1 MEGKLLRYDVIKN
14 ILQTSNNS
22 PVISNLGPTSDE
34 LWHITKELELLPRER
49 NFYTYGSMGLC
60 SSIALGIA
68 INTNEKVVSIDGDGS
83 LLMNLGTLSTIGRV
97 SPDNL
102 IIVACDNEMW
112 AQTGYQP
119 TSTAFNT
126 ELENVSKFCGF
137 KNTFKC
143 TNINEFK
150 NIFENSLKIKGP
162 TMIVA
167 KTIETGEFPEVTP
180 VEPEFTVYR
189 FRNSMLN
196 INEAKL

>member
-1 MEGKLLRYDVIKN
+1 MEAKLLRYDLIKN
-14 ILQTSNNS
+14 ILQNCHNS
-22 PVISNLGPTSDE
+22 PIVSNLGPTSDE
-34 LWHITKELELLPRER
+34 LWHITKELELLPREK

-68 INTNEKVVSIDGDGS
+68 INTSEKVISIDGDGS
-83 LLMNLGTLSTIGRV
+83 LLMNLGTLSTIGRI
-97 SPDNL
+97 SPENL
-102 IIVACDNEMW
+102 IIVVCDNEMW

-119 TSTAFNT
+119 TATAFNT
-126 ELENVSKFCGF
+126 DLEKISESCGF

-150 NIFENSLKIKGP
+150 DTFNKSLQMKGP

-167 KTIETGEFPEVTP
+167 KTKETGEFPEVTP

-196 INEAKL
+196 NNEAQL